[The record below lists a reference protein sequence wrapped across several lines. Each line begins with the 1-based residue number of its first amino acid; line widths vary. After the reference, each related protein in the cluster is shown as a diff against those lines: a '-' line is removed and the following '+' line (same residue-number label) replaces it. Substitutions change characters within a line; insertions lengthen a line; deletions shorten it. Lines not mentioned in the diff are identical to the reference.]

1 LISAKEQLEILRRGV
16 IEMIDEKD
24 LLAKLEKSVA
34 TGKPLRVKMGVDP
47 TAPDIHLGFTVG
59 MRKLRQFQDL
69 GHQVVLIV
77 GDYTATVGDPS
88 GKSKTRAR
96 LTHEQVLKNAESYK
110 EQFFQVVD
118 RDKTEV
124 VYNGEWFRTLS
135 FDKVTELM
143 SRITVAQ
150 MLERQDFQNRH
161 AAGNPISLHEFLY
174 PLMQGLDSVMIEA
187 DVELGGTDQ
196 KFNVLRGRE
205 LQRDQAL
212 CEVFGK
218 PHQEPQVGLF
228 VPILLGTCGQ
238 EKMSKSLG
246 NYVGITE
253 PPQVMYHK
261 IYSIPDPQV
270 ADWTILL
277 TDMPM
282 AEIAS
287 RKAALESDP
296 ASINA
301 WKAWLAHEIVRQ
313 YHGLDAADQARE
325 REAAVHRGEELPDDT
340 IFLEALDP
348 SVINFLNGSD
358 SVDNSFAYLL
368 LLIGAFTSKG
378 EAKKMI
384 QNGGVSL
391 NGTKVLDPATEVRRL
406 MVRGQRHILKVGKR
420 KVWAIDLP

>member
-1 LISAKEQLEILRRGV
+1 LLSAHEQLEILRRGV
-16 IEMIDEKD
+16 QETIDEKD

-59 MRKLRQFQDL
+59 MRKLRQFQEL

-110 EQFFQVVD
+110 EQFFQIVD
-118 RDKTEV
+118 RHKTEV
-124 VYNGEWFRTLS
+124 VYNGEWFRKLT

-143 SRITVAQ
+143 ARITVAQ

-205 LQRDQAL
+205 LQRDAAL
-212 CEVFGK
+212 CETFGK
-218 PHQEPQVGLF
+218 PAQEPQVGMF
-228 VPILLGTCGQ
+228 MPILLGTDGK
-238 EKMSKSLG
+238 EKMSKSYG

-253 PPQVMYHK
+253 APQVMYHK
-261 IYSIPDPQV
+261 IYSIPDDLV
-270 ADWTILL
+270 ENWTTLL
-277 TDMPM
+277 TDMPL
-282 AEIAS
+282 
-287 RKAALESDP
+287 AAIEDKKRQAPLDGV
-296 ASINA
+296 AINE
-301 WKAWLAHEIVRQ
+301 WKAWLAREIVRQ
-313 YHGLDAADQARE
+313 YHGEAEADAAAQ
-325 REAAVHRGEELPDDT
+325 REAAVHRGDALPDDT
-340 IFLEALDP
+340 PEFVLSAEVANLLDLLVACGAVP
-348 SVINFLNGSD
+348 SRGEGKK
-358 SVDNSFAYLL
+358 LL
-368 LLIGAFTSKG
+368 
-378 EAKKMI
+378 
-384 QNGGVSL
+384 QNGGVQIDGEKVVDASL
-391 NGTKVLDPATEVRRL
+391 LPTATEFVVRAGKRRFWKVRR
-406 MVRGQRHILKVGKR
+406 
-420 KVWAIDLP
+420 A

>member
-1 LISAKEQLEILRRGV
+1 MLSAREQLDILKRGV
-16 IEMIDEKD
+16 IDLIDEKD

-34 TGKPLRVKMGVDP
+34 TGKPLRIKLGVDP
-47 TAPDIHLGFTVG
+47 TAPDVHIGHTVV

-69 GHQVVLIV
+69 GHQAVLIV

-88 GKSKTRAR
+88 GKTKTRAR
-96 LTHEQVLKNAESYK
+96 LTHEEVLQNAETYK
-110 EQFFQVVD
+110 EQFFRVVD
-118 RDKTEV
+118 PDRTEV
-124 VYNGEWFRTLS
+124 VYNGSWFGTLS

-205 LQRDQAL
+205 LQRDAAL

-218 PHQEPQVGLF
+218 PLQEPQVGLF
-228 VPILLGTCGQ
+228 MPILLGTCGN

-253 PPQVMYHK
+253 APQVMYHK
-261 IYSIPDPQV
+261 IYSLPDSQCESY
-270 ADWTILL
+270 TTLL
-277 TDMPM
+277 TDLPL
-282 AEIAS
+282 AEIAGWKE
-287 RKAALESDP
+287 RVAVDGAQ
-296 ASINA
+296 IRA
-301 WKAWLAHEIVRQ
+301 WKAWLAGEIVRQ
-313 YHGLDAADQARE
+313 YHGDAAAKDAAE
-325 REAAVHRGEELPDDT
+325 REAAVHRGDALPEDT
-340 IFLEALDP
+340 PTVALEAGL
-348 SVINFLNGSD
+348 SV
-358 SVDNSFAYLL
+358 VDALVAV
-368 LLIGAFTSKG
+368 GAVTSKG
-378 EAKKMI
+378 EGRKLI

-391 NGTKVLDPATEVRRL
+391 SGEKVSDPQALIGAGEWV
-406 MVRGQRHILKVGKR
+406 LKAGKR
-420 KVWAIDLP
+420 KFWVLQVA